1 MATVSIKI
9 PDEMKDQV
17 EKMSKEGLY
26 QNDSEYMRAA
36 IREKLKKD
44 NGLTLA
50 EEEELLQRIRE
61 VEEGEAELVSEEEA
75 TERLDIE

>member
-36 IREKLKKD
+36 IREKLEKD

-50 EEEELLQRIRE
+50 EEEELLKRIKE

-75 TERLDIE
+75 KERLDIE